1 MAALDDSSP
10 EAVRDGLRRGLLRA
24 GAWVFALGLLTG
36 LWAGLVLTERVRV
49 AVPRLAL
56 AAHLTAMLG
65 GLWLIAVAWS
75 LDFLR
80 YGPRGQRRLAW
91 LIGVSVWANWSLTL
105 VASALGVRG
114 LEYTRDPV
122 NNVIAALLD
131 LFVVVPAL
139 LGAFAWAWGLG
150 GRR

>member
-1 MAALDDSSP
+1 MAAIDESTQRAMRES
-10 EAVRDGLRRGLLRA
+10 LRRGLLRA
-24 GAWVFALGLLTG
+24 GAWVFAFGLLTG
-36 LWAGLVLTERVRV
+36 LWAGLVLTDKVRV
-49 AVPRLAL
+49 TFPRLAL
-56 AAHLTAMLG
+56 GAHLTAMLG
-65 GLWLIAVAWS
+65 GLWLIALAWS

-91 LIGVSVWANWSLTL
+91 LIGLSVWANWSLTL

-114 LEYTRDPV
+114 LAYTRDPL

-139 LGAFAWAWGLG
+139 VGAFAWAWGLG

>member
-1 MAALDDSSP
+1 MTALDEGRPQAMRES
-10 EAVRDGLRRGLLRA
+10 LRRGLLRA

-36 LWAGLVLTERVRV
+36 LWAGLVLTGKVRV
-49 AVPRLAL
+49 AFPRLAL
-56 AAHLTAMLG
+56 GAHLTAMLG

-91 LIGVSVWANWSLTL
+91 LIALSVWANWALTL

-114 LEYTRDPV
+114 LEYTRDPL

-139 LGAFAWAWGLG
+139 VGAFAWAWGLG

>member
-1 MAALDDSSP
+1 MAPLDDSDP
-10 EAVRDGLRRGLLRA
+10 EATRDSLRRALVCA
-24 GAWVFALGLLTG
+24 GAWLFAFGLLTG
-36 LWAGLVLTERVRV
+36 LWAGVVLTGKIRV
-49 AVPRLAL
+49 AFPRLAL
-56 AAHLTAMLG
+56 GAHLTAMLG

-91 LIGVSVWANWSLTL
+91 LIGISVWANWSVTL
-105 VASALGVRG
+105 VASSLGVRG
-114 LEYTRDPV
+114 LEYTRDPL

-131 LFVVVPAL
+131 LFVVAPAL
-139 LGAFAWAWGLG
+139 AGAFAWAWGFG